1 MIKLLNFYF
10 NIMYDLIAIGS
21 IRVDLYFK
29 GSSFTIKD
37 GRFFLAN
44 GGKYFAENLR
54 VGVGGGAANIA
65 AGLAHFGYRTAAVAK
80 VGGVFKQIIHDNLT
94 KKNISSEF
102 LQEEKD
108 FISVSAVV
116 LSPSGER
123 MIISHNTDMTD
134 LLNESMFHQ
143 LKKSKAV
150 FFSNLYQIPL
160 HMREK
165 TADFLKKNWVKVLVN
180 LGVKDCRRPSSEIKK
195 YLEKI
200 DHLFLN
206 CHEFAD
212 LVRVPYEKIDFKY
225 NVVQKYLPF
234 FKNILVLTDGANG
247 SYGYRGGEV
256 FYQEAIKPRVI
267 VDTTGAGD
275 GYTCG
280 FIAEYLKNE
289 DMEKSMLSGANYAA
303 HILGKLGAN

>member
-1 MIKLLNFYF
+1 
-10 NIMYDLIAIGS
+10 MYDLIAIGS

-80 VGGVFKQIIHDNLT
+80 VGGVFQQIVKDNLE
-94 KKNISSEF
+94 KKKISPEF
-102 LQEEKD
+102 LQERKD

-116 LSPSGER
+116 LSPTGER

-134 LLNESMFHQ
+134 LLNEKMFHQ

-160 HMREK
+160 HIREK
-165 TADFLKKNWVKVLVN
+165 TADFLKKNWVKILVN
-180 LGVKDCRRPSSEIKK
+180 LGVKDCRRGNGELKR

-200 DHLFLN
+200 DQLFLN

-212 LVRVPYEKIDFKY
+212 LVKVPYEKIDFSK
-225 NVVQKYLPF
+225 NVVQQYLPV
-234 FKNILVLTDGANG
+234 FKNVLVLTDGEKG
-247 SYGYRGGEV
+247 SYGYRDGEV
-256 FYQEAIKPRVI
+256 FYQKAIKPRTI

-275 GYTCG
+275 GFTSG
-280 FIAEYLKNE
+280 FIAEYLRNE
-289 DMEKSMLSGANYAA
+289 DMAKSMLSGAKYAA
-303 HILGKLGAN
+303 QILGKLGAN